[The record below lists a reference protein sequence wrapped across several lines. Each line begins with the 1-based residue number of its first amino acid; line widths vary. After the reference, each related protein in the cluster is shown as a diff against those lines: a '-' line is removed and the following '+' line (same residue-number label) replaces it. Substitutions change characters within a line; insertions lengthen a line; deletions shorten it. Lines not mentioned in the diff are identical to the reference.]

1 MDGGRESRIGL
12 QEGNGRQKLTTEQ
25 TAWLERIRDHMKENL
40 SIDQEDF
47 DHVPVLSRAG
57 GWGRANKVFQ
67 GQLPDLLQQFN
78 GAIAA

>member
-1 MDGGRESRIGL
+1 MAFKKVT
-12 QEGNGRQKLTTEQ
+12 EGQKLTPEQ

-40 SIDQEDF
+40 SINQEDF
-47 DHVPVLSRAG
+47 DYVPVLSRAG
-57 GWGRANKVFQ
+57 GWGRANKVFE